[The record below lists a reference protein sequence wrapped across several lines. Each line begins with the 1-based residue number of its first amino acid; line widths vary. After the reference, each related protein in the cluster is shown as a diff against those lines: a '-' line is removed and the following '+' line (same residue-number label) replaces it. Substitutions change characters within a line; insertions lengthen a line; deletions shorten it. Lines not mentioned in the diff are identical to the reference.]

1 MLAGRLRRFADSRVA
16 DFRMPGMDER
26 QPSPAIAQLQSRV
39 ERLLLRHN
47 ELLRTNALLA
57 ERVQSLEAERDQMR
71 QRLHDATQRIDRL
84 LARLDQTPSI
94 SGEPDPHA

>member
-1 MLAGRLRRFADSRVA
+1 
-16 DFRMPGMDER
+16 MPGMDER

-71 QRLHDATQRIDRL
+71 QRLHGVEAERDQMRQRLHDATQRIDKL